1 MKTPLRSLLLFAAMA
16 LAGLSPVRA
25 QDPALKDTLVQ
36 AKAAWASQGDR
47 DSAYAKLTQV
57 IAALEPS
64 SGKLSA
70 PWKQV
75 LCEAYNWIAALDDR
89 LPANR
94 ARAPKSLEA
103 LLDLNPDFEL
113 DHAVTNARLQAVFD
127 GLRAAKL
134 VKVKLNLDPATGTL
148 TLDGKIPLS
157 NDPVRFLAPGAHTLT
172 YAKPGYQSQELHLDL
187 ALKEAK
193 SVDLKLVRT
202 SSTITVFTSPA
213 GADLVLDGKTVGT
226 TRGIASSAFQTY
238 ADKAGV
244 LLDQLSEGF
253 ILTGLAAGKHML
265 EVKLPCYKTRRL
277 QIGEG
282 FTTPFADH
290 DLEPVKLEPSRGSLT
305 IQTTSPGGELFLS
318 GKSMGQVPVKDLQVC
333 ADAFDLLVRFPEG
346 SFTQHI
352 EIQEGKAL
360 SLTVRP
366 KPRLTYIGF
375 EGDQPFAGRDRILG
389 MLGNLGARL
398 TQVAFLTAAKGET
411 PQACLARLQAN
422 HESELVLKA
431 RPVPGAPI
439 HQVELIL
446 STLSGE
452 EDTLVV
458 KPLEDDPLGALASR
472 LEGTATLTQP
482 WAGLTL
488 LDLGA
493 KAGFNGPWVLTA
505 DAAALRAGVKPHLP
519 ILSVNGK
526 PVPTIQAFLKAL
538 RESPEGKAVIN
549 QGEAPITLAVTQ
561 QPLELPVNAPGLS
574 YPFILADL
582 RLRASGATG
591 EDASILRLQRGLA
604 LIHFGK
610 YDKALEVLRDAHL
623 ASVQGVSQGTLDF
636 YTGVC
641 LLHMGNVYLPEAIQ
655 AFNKAL
661 KYPQAT
667 LFAPDG
673 PLVAPLARQALE
685 DLK

>member
-1 MKTPLRSLLLFAAMA
+1 M
-16 LAGLSPVRA
+16 
-25 QDPALKDTLVQ
+25 
-36 AKAAWASQGDR
+36 
-47 DSAYAKLTQV
+47 
-57 IAALEPS
+57 
-64 SGKLSA
+64 
-70 PWKQV
+70 
-75 LCEAYNWIAALDDR
+75 
-89 LPANR
+89 
-94 ARAPKSLEA
+94 
-103 LLDLNPDFEL
+103 
-113 DHAVTNARLQAVFD
+113 
-127 GLRAAKL
+127 
-134 VKVKLNLDPATGTL
+134 
-148 TLDGKIPLS
+148 
-157 NDPVRFLAPGAHTLT
+157 
-172 YAKPGYQSQELHLDL
+172 
-187 ALKEAK
+187 
-193 SVDLKLVRT
+193 
-202 SSTITVFTSPA
+202 
-213 GADLVLDGKTVGT
+213 
-226 TRGIASSAFQTY
+226 
-238 ADKAGV
+238 
-244 LLDQLSEGF
+244 
-253 ILTGLAAGKHML
+253 
-265 EVKLPCYKTRRL
+265 
-277 QIGEG
+277 
-282 FTTPFADH
+282 
-290 DLEPVKLEPSRGSLT
+290 KLEPSRGSLT
-305 IQTTSPGGELFLS
+305 LQTTSPGGELFLS

-333 ADAFDLLVRFPEG
+333 ADAFELLVRFPEG

-352 EIQEGKAL
+352 DIQEGKAL
-360 SLTVRP
+360 SLPVRP

-375 EGDQPFAGRDRILG
+375 DGDQTFAGRDRIIG
-389 MLGNLGARL
+389 MLGNLGTRL

-422 HESELVLKA
+422 HDSELVLRA

-452 EDTLVV
+452 EDSLVV
-458 KPLEDDPLGALASR
+458 KPLEDDPLGALAIR
-472 LEGTATLTQP
+472 LEGTATLSVP

-493 KAGFNGPWVLTA
+493 KAGFSGPWVLQA
-505 DAAALRAGVKPHLP
+505 DAAALRAGVKLHKP
-519 ILSVNGK
+519 ILTTNGK
-526 PVPTIQAFLKAL
+526 AVPTIQAFLKAL
-538 RESPEGKAVIN
+538 REGPDGKAVIN
-549 QGEAPITLAVTQ
+549 QGDAAITIPVTQ
-561 QPLELPVNAPGLS
+561 QPLELPVNAPNLS

-610 YDKALEVLRDAHL
+610 YGQALEFLRDAHL